1 MSTTPLKR
9 NEFINYSLLRRHVGV
24 LLRYNDAT
32 ALFDQ
37 LPKKNM
43 QNKIFFHQSVL
54 LEEEYS
60 EKCLIHTVTFRVS
73 KALL

>member
-43 QNKIFFHQSVL
+43 QNKIFFS
-54 LEEEYS
+54 
-60 EKCLIHTVTFRVS
+60 S
-73 KALL
+73 KRSA